1 MAGLITLGVVLAI
14 ALYLC
19 WLMLLPFVNVILW
32 AAVLSVVFYP
42 LHRRIHERIGSPAGA
57 AAVSTLLVVVLILL
71 PATFI
76 TIAVVREL
84 AGAADNLQ
92 AGVQRL
98 SSASTIPGLGWVLD
112 RTRGYV
118 DIDPVAAQKFIAER
132 LQGWG
137 AALAASTL
145 LVVGGAVGA
154 IVQIVLVVFTLFYL
168 FRDGDRIRR
177 ALYEFLPLERIQM
190 HDITVRTRDVIAA
203 TIYGVLAISAIQ
215 GTLGTLIFWILGLPS
230 PILWGVVMFFLSM
243 IPMAGAFL
251 VWVPAAIFL
260 AITGAWPRAI
270 VLVVWGVIVVGS
282 VDNLLSP
289 RLVGQRTR
297 LHELLVFFSVLGG
310 LQVFGVLGLVVGP
323 VVLAITLALA
333 DVFRQANPETALTE
347 VGDAPAPAVVD
358 TPPPAPQETP
368 APPAGLLLVTP
379 SRPALKKEKRKGKR
393 RR

>member
-1 MAGLITLGVVLAI
+1 MAGLITLGIVLAI

-19 WLMLLPFVNVILW
+19 WLMLQPFVNVILW

-42 LHRRIHERIGSPAGA
+42 LHRRIHERIGSPASA

-98 SSASTIPGLGWVLD
+98 SSASTVPGLGWVLD

-132 LQGWG
+132 LQAWG

-145 LVVGGAVGA
+145 VVVGGAVGA
-154 IVQIVLVVFTLFYL
+154 IVQMVLVVFTLFYL

-177 ALYEFLPLERIQM
+177 AVYDILPLERIQM
-190 HDITVRTRDVIAA
+190 HDIAVRTREVIAA
-203 TIYGVLAISAIQ
+203 TIYGVLVIAAIQ
-215 GTLGTLIFWILGLPS
+215 GTLGAMIFWLLGLPS

-243 IPMAGAFL
+243 IPMAGSFL
-251 VWVPAAIFL
+251 VWVPAAIYL
-260 AITGAWPRAI
+260 ALTGAYVQAGI
-270 VLVVWGVIVVGS
+270 LVAWGALVIGTI
-282 VDNLLSP
+282 DNFLSP
-289 RLVGQRTR
+289 RLVGRRAR
-297 LHELLVFFSVLGG
+297 LHELLIFFSVLGG
-310 LQVFGVLGLVVGP
+310 LQVFGVLGLVLGP
-323 VVLAITLALA
+323 VIVAVTLALIEM
-333 DVFRQANPETALTE
+333 VRQSHRPPSETLPDTTVMEKQSALRATD
-347 VGDAPAPAVVD
+347 G
-358 TPPPAPQETP
+358 
-368 APPAGLLLVTP
+368 
-379 SRPALKKEKRKGKR
+379 R
-393 RR
+393 